1 MLGEKSTSAA
11 ATNNAKQAHLKEEDK
26 RQSVKD
32 PSVIGSADKRVA
44 LLDPCRP
51 IDPTSKTAKLYP
63 DIALGMLRNEQVAAG
78 RIWLLLRHLDTRG
91 SGWIEIKTARE
102 QLTGN
107 VTSSRVCGRRQFRK
121 LLASG
126 EGIFWNR
133 SDQRIWLRSPV
144 KVAAALGVY
153 RLTGH
158 PIALPI
164 NVLYQGIGTVRAHFY
179 ASFHS
184 GRARR
189 PEGSA
194 ARPIARRT
202 LRQLCHVSRR
212 TQRAYEERAGVK
224 RQSNYA
230 LGPHFTAAETQSRAW
245 RNGQAIFKFKD
256 RQGTFGQGGRV
267 YLAWQLPNNYAGPH
281 IQQPRGRQK
290 RINRE
295 LADLFTKG
303 MTGNGKRSRDSRRLD
318 KHQVDSRRQICH
330 RFYQNGLLAAK
341 RFSRR
346 PAFDL
351 YWRSHLRI
359 TNCYNLWHV
368 LPGQENG

>member
-1 MLGEKSTSAA
+1 MGDQRWRVYSPDLLAAQRKLQLLREQRNRNKPLDQGLLLIQEPFYHGRSLPYPSIGKSPSNSPEQLLGEKSTSAA

-102 QLTGN
+102 QLNGN

-153 RLTGH
+153 R
-158 PIALPI
+158 IAPLC
-164 NVLYQGIGTVRAHFY
+164 
-179 ASFHS
+179 
-184 GRARR
+184 
-189 PEGSA
+189 
-194 ARPIARRT
+194 IARRQGV
-202 LRQLCHVSRR
+202 QL
-212 TQRAYEERAGVK
+212 TG
-224 RQSNYA
+224 
-230 LGPHFTAAETQSRAW
+230 
-245 RNGQAIFKFKD
+245 
-256 RQGTFGQGGRV
+256 
-267 YLAWQLPNNYAGPH
+267 
-281 IQQPRGRQK
+281 QK
-290 RINRE
+290 R
-295 LADLFTKG
+295 
-303 MTGNGKRSRDSRRLD
+303 
-318 KHQVDSRRQICH
+318 
-330 RFYQNGLLAAK
+330 
-341 RFSRR
+341 
-346 PAFDL
+346 
-351 YWRSHLRI
+351 
-359 TNCYNLWHV
+359 
-368 LPGQENG
+368 